1 MADWPGKPLKSG
13 ACWGWHCEGRTFPPG
28 AAYLVRYPESLVS
41 EGRKVKAPTTT
52 EVEAS
57 APGTGAL
64 IIHPG
69 TFPARLATVTAEVLC
84 RFLAGERMASLE
96 AVNEAST
103 TRLAA
108 VVEYL
113 QSRYGWSIDRHD
125 KANGCR
131 DGRVSWVSVYYLPPE
146 TIAQAMA
153 EGAASWCASVKT
165 ARAALRKR
173 ALHAAEYADRVNS
186 NAARTRKTGVCHLGQ
201 GRLFEAEGAAY
212 VG

>member
-1 MADWPGKPLKSG
+1 MGCS
-13 ACWGWHCEGRTFPPG
+13 
-28 AAYLVRYPESLVS
+28 ESLVS
-41 EGRKVKAPTTT
+41 KGRKLKTPTTT

-57 APGTGAL
+57 APGTGAP

-69 TFPARLATVTAEVLC
+69 TFPAKLATVTAEVLY
-84 RFLAGERMASLE
+84 RLLAGDRMAGLE

-113 QSRYGWSIDRHD
+113 QSRYGWTIDRHD

-146 TIAQAMA
+146 TIARAMD
-153 EGAASWCASVKT
+153 EGAAIWCASVKT
-165 ARAALRKR
+165 SRAALRKR
-173 ALHAAEYADRVNS
+173 ASHAAKYAARVNS
-186 NAARTRKTGVCHLGQ
+186 NSARTRKTGVCHPGQ
-201 GRLFEAEGAAY
+201 GRLFEAEGGAY